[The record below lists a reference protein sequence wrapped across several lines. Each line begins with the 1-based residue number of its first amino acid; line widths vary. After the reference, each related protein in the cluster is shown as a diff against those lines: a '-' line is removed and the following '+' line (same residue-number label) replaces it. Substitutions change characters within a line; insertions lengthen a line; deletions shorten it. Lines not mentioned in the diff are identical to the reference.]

1 MINYISASESQIQ
14 LWDDAGIVASSS
26 NANDLANVIFDN
38 GGFADAV
45 YASSS
50 VDFASE
56 EGFATDDG
64 ANDLLESAIAIFNN
78 YTLYSSIKNAK

>member
-1 MINYISASESQIQ
+1 MINYISASESQVQ
-14 LWDDAGIVASSS
+14 LWDEAGIVASSS
-26 NANDLANVIFDN
+26 SANDLANVIFDN

-56 EGFATDDG
+56 EGFDTDEG
-64 ANDLLESAIAIFNN
+64 ANELLESAIVIFNN
-78 YTLYSSIKNAK
+78 FTLHSSLKNAK

>member
-1 MINYISASESQIQ
+1 MINYISASESQVQ
-14 LWDDAGIVASSS
+14 LWDESGIVASSS
-26 NANDLANVIFDN
+26 DANDLANVIFEN

-56 EGFATDDG
+56 EGFDTDEG
-64 ANDLLESAIAIFNN
+64 ASELLESAIVIFNN
-78 YTLYSSIKNAK
+78 FALYSSIKNAK